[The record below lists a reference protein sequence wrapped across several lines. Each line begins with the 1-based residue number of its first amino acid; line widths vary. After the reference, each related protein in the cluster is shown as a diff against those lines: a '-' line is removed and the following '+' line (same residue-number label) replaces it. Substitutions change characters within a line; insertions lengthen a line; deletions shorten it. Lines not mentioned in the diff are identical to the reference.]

1 MWRTIDWLGLHE
13 DPLLKDLWF
22 QSLMVLCQKSLATE
36 LMKLDWAA
44 GVDSFVDYN
53 DTQYNSKMSS
63 VIPKGAWRKGSQ
75 VGDVLYVL
83 SLNCWLDD
91 CKYYDCYR
99 SQTHWG
105 YCVSCSW
112 CNMILLVQINRATLG
127 ALTEGNLMFHTWLIL
142 VCGWDSGLCW
152 SGSMQKKLSQTP
164 WFSLF
169 SRTIARYIFYLI

>member
-1 MWRTIDWLGLHE
+1 M
-13 DPLLKDLWF
+13 LKDLWF

-127 ALTEGNLMFHTWLIL
+127 ALKEGNLMFHT
-142 VCGWDSGLCW
+142 
-152 SGSMQKKLSQTP
+152 
-164 WFSLF
+164 
-169 SRTIARYIFYLI
+169 